1 MGHRIVR
8 ELGLEDSNDTLGR
21 WIAHRIAQL
30 MQKADEAKNDEDRE
44 KARNQ
49 CADLILRVW
58 SRRSGWPYGQ
68 PMERLAPILE
78 KLATEPNPYD
88 RRSGEPEERSW
99 TGVLPLLDEIH
110 KKERRV
116 HRDAALAE
124 YPLDESKAWLAKH
137 GDEMSDEEADT
148 LKYMVQMIERTHDD
162 HFRLGDEP
170 SPNFGALPDE
180 ERTRLVLEALN
191 EGDAERGRLRSL
203 AALAEVPEEA
213 DVDERATGQQEQDAD
228 ADGAPASEYRG
239 A

>member
-1 MGHRIVR
+1 MCRSHPQG
-8 ELGLEDSNDTLGR
+8 LGSPARVALRSTDG
-21 WIAHRIAQL
+21 
-30 MQKADEAKNDEDRE
+30 KA
-44 KARNQ
+44 
-49 CADLILRVW
+49 C
-58 SRRSGWPYGQ
+58 SY
-68 PMERLAPILE
+68 
-78 KLATEPNPYD
+78 LATEPNPYD
-88 RRSGEPEERSW
+88 GSSGEPEERSW

-124 YPLDESKAWLAKH
+124 YPLDESKAWLAEH

-148 LKYMVQMIERTHDD
+148 LKYMVQMIGRTHDD

-191 EGDAERGRLRSL
+191 EVDAERRRLRSL

-213 DVDERATGQQEQDAD
+213 DVDKRATGQQEQDAD
-228 ADGAPASEYRG
+228 ADGAPASEDRG